1 MSIPSDIQ
9 ILAWAVGVLVLANLL
24 AMALFVLFA
33 KLPESSLKEKI
44 WSIILE
50 LDKFADEMDNREKRS
65 RALQQIKE
73 ILGWRQI
80 VTPSALIGWVI
91 DTEVA
96 AIRKMQES
104 INSSNRAAARSITL
118 AELKQLALQSK
129 SSLWSAAQG
138 IGRDV
143 KLYLHWSAGHY
154 GEFFDDYHINIDQD
168 GSVYVTT
175 NDFSEIKSH
184 TYKRNTGAIGISLAC
199 CYGATTDNLGNEP
212 PTAMQIEAMSQV
224 VAVLCKALDLTVD
237 IYRVMTHAEAAN
249 NLDGLNPNYEQNGYP
264 DGKYGP
270 GFSWERWDLW
280 FIPGIA
286 NGEGGNVLRGKAIW
300 YQHNGVGA

>member
-9 ILAWAVGVLVLANLL
+9 LLAWTVGVLVLANLL
-24 AMALFVLFA
+24 AMTLFVLFA

-44 WSIILE
+44 WNIILE
-50 LDKFADEMDNREKRS
+50 LDKFADEMDNSEKRS
-65 RALQQIKE
+65 SALQQINE

-80 VTPSALIGWVI
+80 VIPSALIGWVI
-91 DTEVA
+91 DMEVA

-104 INSSNRAAARSITL
+104 INSSNRAAARAITL
-118 AELKQLALQSK
+118 VELKQLALASK
-129 SSLWSAAQG
+129 SSLWSAAQS

-154 GEFFDDYHINIDQD
+154 GQFFDDYHINIDHD
-168 GSVYVTT
+168 GSIYATT
-175 NDFSEIKSH
+175 NDFSEVKSH

-199 CYGATTDNLGNEP
+199 CYGATTENFGTEP
-212 PTAMQIEAMSQV
+212 PTALQIEAMSQV

-249 NLDGLNPNYEQNGYP
+249 NLDGLNPNYEDNGYP

-280 FIPGIA
+280 FMPGVTS
-286 NGEGGNVLRGKAIW
+286 GEGGNVLRGKAIW